1 MTVLKTPELQTPGPG
16 AGLPEHP
23 DRRLVSD
30 EVHARPYPLMQA
42 PEQASHLAV
51 LSGEG
56 MPGDD
61 HACLVRLC
69 RLIGREPPPPDA
81 SHYAVEFDGTAAG
94 PVRLRWERH
103 TEFATY
109 TFFRP
114 LAGGDPFA
122 EPAIRA
128 VPPAWIES
136 LPPTVMVAVHAA
148 LLAGPA
154 GAAPEQVVACAELGR
169 HFASENVAGSL
180 VSGGTAAAWTDF
192 VLREDGFSRILVLD
206 LGLRERQ
213 AGRLVQRLLEI
224 ETYRIMALLALP
236 VTRRLTPHMARLDQ
250 TLTETTG
257 GMAGLTDIEDE
268 RALLDTL
275 MGHAA
280 EIERLVNASAY
291 RFGAA
296 RAYHALVDRRVE
308 ELRETRIEGLQ
319 TIREFLDRRLAP
331 AMRTCRSAAE
341 RLEALAQRVA
351 RASNLLRTRVDIQL
365 EAQNRDV
372 LVSMNRRARLQLR
385 LQETV
390 EGLSVVAI
398 SYYAVGLTGYAATAA
413 HAAGL
418 PVDHDLAVGIAIPV
432 VVAAVWFMVRRIRRR
447 LVYRGGDGADAGD

>member
-1 MTVLKTPELQTPGPG
+1 MP
-16 AGLPEHP
+16 LPEHP
-23 DRRLVSD
+23 DRRVVSD
-30 EVHARPYPLMQA
+30 EIHARPYPLMQP
-42 PEQASHLAV
+42 PELASHLAI

-56 MPGDD
+56 LSGEGTAGDD
-61 HACLVRLC
+61 HACLARLC
-69 RLIGREPPPPDA
+69 RLIGREPPPPEA

-103 TEFATY
+103 TEFTTY

-114 LAGGDPFA
+114 LGGDDPFA

-128 VPPAWIES
+128 VPQAWIDS
-136 LPPTVMVAVHAA
+136 LPPTLLVAVHAA
-148 LLAGPA
+148 LLAVPP
-154 GAAPEQVVACAELGR
+154 GAAPDLAAARSGLSR
-169 HFASENVAGSL
+169 HFASDNVAGSL
-180 VSGGTAAAWTDF
+180 VSGGSAAAWTDF

-224 ETYRIMALLALP
+224 ETYRVMALLAMPL
-236 VTRRLTPHMARLDQ
+236 TRRLAPQMTRLDRS
-250 TLTETTG
+250 LTETTG
-257 GMAGLTDIEDE
+257 SLAGLADIEDE

-275 MGHAA
+275 MDHAA

-331 AMRTCRSAAE
+331 AMRTCQSASE
-341 RLEALAQRVA
+341 RLEALASRVA
-351 RASNLLRTRVDIQL
+351 RASNLLRTRVDIEL

-372 LVSMNRRARLQLR
+372 LMSMNRRARLQLR

-398 SYYAVGLTGYAATAA
+398 SYYAVGLVGYASKAA

-418 PVDHDLAVGIAIPV
+418 PVDTDIAIGLAIPLVLV
-432 VVAAVWFMVRRIRRR
+432 VVWFLVRRIRRR
-447 LVYRGGDGADAGD
+447 LVPADTDD